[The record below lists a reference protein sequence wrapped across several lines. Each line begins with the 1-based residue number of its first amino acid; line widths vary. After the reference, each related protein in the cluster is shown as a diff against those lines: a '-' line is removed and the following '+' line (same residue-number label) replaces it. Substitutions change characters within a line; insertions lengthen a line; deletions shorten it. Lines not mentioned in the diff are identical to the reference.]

1 MQKRLRWLLGIL
13 LSANSC
19 SLIRA
24 SDHFLTIGGG
34 ESPTNNQVS
43 LEKNVLYL
51 QRFLSDSGLGSMSH
65 DIFFANGKETG
76 RDIQFVD
83 PRTPPPRANA
93 LLAQIFDREDN
104 LDASYRSHSI
114 PGVRGAANRAS
125 ISKWFETTGP
135 KLADG
140 DRLFIYFS
148 GHGGVGKP
156 ARNTTI
162 ALWGEGGMPVKEF
175 VTLLDKLDPKV
186 QVVLIM
192 VQCHAGGFADVIFKD
207 ASAGTT
213 MSSANRCGFFAT
225 SAERMA
231 AGCTSDIDEDNY
243 REYSTYFWAALYGR
257 TRTGQ
262 NVPRPDYDA
271 DGHVSLAEAHAYV
284 QITSDT
290 IDIPL
295 ATSDIFLRSC
305 SKAEKGKAEMANS
318 EDDIDSLLGSA
329 RPEQRAVIEE
339 LSRQLELKKD
349 GRMVETKTLADKFD
363 KERKSLDQQKRRL
376 QRDLGGLRS
385 AMQSTVKQKWPE
397 LANPW
402 HSRTAEILTKEGDD
416 IVKTIETHPRY
427 KRFDELTREIDGL
440 SGRSMDLERKWV
452 KCQRVMQNLQSI
464 ALAAN
469 LEKVA
474 TPELQEKYKEIVR
487 EEGCLLEKK

>member
-1 MQKRLRWLLGIL
+1 MRLRSLLGL
-13 LSANSC
+13 LLTVHSC
-19 SLIRA
+19 SVIRGE
-24 SDHFLTIGGG
+24 DHFLTIGGG

-51 QRFLSDSGLGSMSH
+51 QRFLNDSGLGSLSH
-65 DIFFANGKETG
+65 DIYFANGKDVG

-83 PRTPPPRANA
+83 PRTLPPRANA
-93 LLAQIFDREDN
+93 LLAQIFDKEDN
-104 LDASYRSHSI
+104 LDASYRPHSI
-114 PGVRGAANRAS
+114 PGVGGPANRAGVGR
-125 ISKWFETTGP
+125 WFETIGP
-135 KLADG
+135 MLHEG

-148 GHGGVGKP
+148 GHGGAGKP
-156 ARNTTI
+156 TRNTTM

-207 ASAGTT
+207 AQAGTT

-243 REYSTYFWAALYGR
+243 REYSTYFWSALYGR

-262 NVPRPDYDA
+262 SVYRPDYDH
-271 DGHVSLAEAHAYV
+271 DGHVSLSEAHSYV

-305 SKAEKGKAEMANS
+305 SKAEKGKAELINA
-318 EDDIDSLLGSA
+318 EDDIDTLLGLA

-339 LSRQLELKKD
+339 LSKQLELKQE
-349 GRMVETKTLADKFD
+349 GRLVETKNLADKYD
-363 KERKSLDQQKRRL
+363 KERKGLDSKKRKS

-385 AMQSTVKQKWPE
+385 AIQSSLKQRWPE

-402 HSRTAEILTKEGDD
+402 HPRVADILKKDGDD
-416 IVKTIETHPRY
+416 VVKTIETHPRY
-427 KRFDELTREIDGL
+427 KRFDELSREIDGINA
-440 SGRSMDLERKWV
+440 RNMDLERKWV
-452 KCQRVMQNLQSI
+452 KCQRLMQTLQSV

-474 TPELQEKYKEIVR
+474 SPELQEKYKEIVR
-487 EEGCLLEKK
+487 EESCLLEKK

>member
-1 MQKRLRWLLGIL
+1 MRLRSLLGLLLIL
-13 LSANSC
+13 LSC
-19 SLIRA
+19 SVIRA

-43 LEKNVLYL
+43 LEKNILYL
-51 QRFLSDSGLGSMSH
+51 QRFLTDSGLGSIDH
-65 DIFFANGKETG
+65 DIYFANGQDVG

-93 LLAQIFDREDN
+93 LLAQIFDKEDN
-104 LDASYRSHSI
+104 LDASYRPHSI
-114 PGVRGAANRAS
+114 PGVSGAANRAGVGR
-125 ISKWFETTGP
+125 WFETIGP
-135 KLADG
+135 MLHEG

-148 GHGGVGKP
+148 GHGGAGKP
-156 ARNTTI
+156 TRNTTL
-162 ALWGEGGMPVKEF
+162 ALWGEAGMPVKEF

-207 ASAGTT
+207 AQAGTQ

-243 REYSTYFWAALYGR
+243 HEYSTYFWSALYGK

-262 NVPRPDYDA
+262 SVYRPDYDH
-271 DGHVSLAEAHAYV
+271 DGHVSLSEAHSYV
-284 QITSDT
+284 QTTSAT
-290 IDIPL
+290 IDIPI

-305 SKAEKGKAEMANS
+305 SKSEKGKPEMINA
-318 EDDIDSLLGSA
+318 EDDIDTLLGVA

-339 LSRQLELKKD
+339 LSKQLELKQE
-349 GRMVETKTLADKFD
+349 GRLVETKTLADKYE
-363 KERKSLDQQKRRL
+363 KERKSLDSQKRKS

-385 AMQSTVKQKWPE
+385 AIQTTIKQRWPE

-402 HSRTAEILTKEGDD
+402 HPRIAEILKKESDD
-416 IVKTIETHPRY
+416 VVKTIETHPRY
-427 KRFDELTREIDGL
+427 KRFDELSREIDGL
-440 SGRSMDLERKWV
+440 SARNMDLERKWV
-452 KCQRVMQNLQSI
+452 KCQRLIQTLQSV

-474 TPELQEKYKEIVR
+474 SPELQEKYKEIVR
-487 EEGCLLEKK
+487 EEACLLEKR

>member
-1 MQKRLRWLLGIL
+1 MRFRWLLPFL
-13 LSANSC
+13 LNLLC
-19 SLIRA
+19 LCLCPLFA

-43 LEKNVLYL
+43 LEKNILYL

-65 DIFFANGKETG
+65 DIYFANGKELG

-104 LDASYRSHSI
+104 LDASYRAHSI
-114 PGVRGAANRAS
+114 PGVSGAANRAS
-125 ISKWFETTGP
+125 LSKWFENTGS
-135 KLADG
+135 KLTEN

-148 GHGGVGKP
+148 GHGGAGKP
-156 ARNTTI
+156 TRNTTL

-175 VTLLDKLDPKV
+175 VGLLDKLDPKV

-207 ASAGTT
+207 ANAGTQ

-243 REYSTYFWAALYGR
+243 REYSTYFFSALYGR

-262 NVPRPDYDA
+262 SVPRPDYNA

-305 SKAEKGKAEMANS
+305 SKADKGKAEMINA
-318 EDDIDSLLGSA
+318 EDDIETLLGNS
-329 RPEQRAVIEE
+329 RPEQRAVIDE
-339 LSRQLELKKD
+339 LSKQLELKQE
-349 GRMVETKTLADKFD
+349 GRMFETKNLAGKFEKD
-363 KERKSLDQQKRRL
+363 RKDLDQQKRRL
-376 QRDLGGLRS
+376 QRDLGGLRG
-385 AMQSTVKQKWPE
+385 AIQSTVKQKWPE

-402 HSRTAEILTKEGDD
+402 HPRIAEILSKEGDD
-416 IVKTIETHPRY
+416 VVKTIETHPRF
-427 KRFDELTREIDGL
+427 KRFDELSHEIDGL
-440 SGRSMDLERKWV
+440 SARNMDLERKWV
-452 KCQRVMQNLQSI
+452 KCQRLMQTLQSI

-469 LEKVA
+469 LERVA

-487 EEGCLLEKK
+487 EENCLLEKK